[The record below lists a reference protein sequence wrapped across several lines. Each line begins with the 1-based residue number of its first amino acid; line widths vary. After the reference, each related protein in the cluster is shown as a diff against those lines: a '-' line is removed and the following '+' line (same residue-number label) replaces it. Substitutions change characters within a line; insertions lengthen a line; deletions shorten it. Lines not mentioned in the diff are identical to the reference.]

1 VGEGSNCGSQLIW
14 LNRLGQVGVEAG
26 LHRFVALLLSGVGG
40 ESDSR
45 NLSPTL
51 CQKLLDF
58 GVMVGRDLAEG
69 PPLWATAFSLGVLT
83 CNFSPFPCAI
93 GTQACVS
100 PNPDRSPAR
109 S

>member
-1 VGEGSNCGSQLIW
+1 MGEGSNCGSELIW
-14 LNRLGQVGVEAG
+14 LNRLGQVSVEAG

-58 GVMVGRDLAEG
+58 GVMVDRDLAEG
-69 PPLWATAFSLGVLT
+69 PPVVVGNRILFGRAGKAIPENFWKTFATHK
-83 CNFSPFPCAI
+83 
-93 GTQACVS
+93 
-100 PNPDRSPAR
+100 PAAL
-109 S
+109 